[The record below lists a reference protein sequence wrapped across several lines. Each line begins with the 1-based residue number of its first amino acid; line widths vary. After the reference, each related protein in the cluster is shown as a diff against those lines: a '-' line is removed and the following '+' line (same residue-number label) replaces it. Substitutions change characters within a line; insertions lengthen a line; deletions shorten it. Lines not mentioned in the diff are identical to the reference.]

1 MEDMTQFIF
10 GMVTMIGVA
19 AIVTLVVGIVKVFK
33 ANTQIKHLWS
43 SIDSQNNSMWQE
55 RENTRR
61 VFEEDFRLI
70 NSRIDEVHRTIDSNF
85 NEIDRRVDHAIENVN
100 DRIDDIESSIENV
113 NDKVNDIE
121 SSVEDTTSKASE
133 NIVELIDDLTED
145 LRDDI
150 NSLRDD
156 IEEKA
161 RNSQSYIDSRFDKFE
176 AKMTAEKAAKK
187 VLKG

>member
-1 MEDMTQFIF
+1 MTQFIF

-33 ANTQIKHLWS
+33 ASTQIKNIWS
-43 SIDSQNNSMWQE
+43 AIDSQNNSMWQE

-70 NSRIDEVHRTIDSNF
+70 NSRIDEVYRTIDSNF
-85 NEIDRRVDHAIENVN
+85 NEIDRRVDQAIEELN
-100 DRIDDIESSIENV
+100 DRMDDIESNLSSEIE
-113 NDKVNDIE
+113 K
-121 SSVEDTTSKASE
+121 TSKE
-133 NIVELIDDLTED
+133 GVELVDDLRED
-145 LRDDI
+145 LTDEINALRDD
-150 NSLRDD
+150 L
-156 IEEKA
+156 EEKA

-176 AKMTAEKAAKK
+176 AKMTAEKVDKK